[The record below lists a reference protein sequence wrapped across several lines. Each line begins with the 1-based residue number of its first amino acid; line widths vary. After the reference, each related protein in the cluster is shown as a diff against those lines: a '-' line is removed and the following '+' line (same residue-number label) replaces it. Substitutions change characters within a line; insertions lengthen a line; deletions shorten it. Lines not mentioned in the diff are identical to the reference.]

1 MARVRLA
8 VLGGADECVRP
19 YIDCVLV
26 GSGRHG

>member
-19 YIDCVLV
+19 YIARSNALFATV
-26 GSGRHG
+26 H

>member
-19 YIDCVLV
+19 YIACGNALFAT
-26 GSGRHG
+26 GY